1 MQSINVSTDVVHK
14 CGHRCSHRLRVPPW
28 EPVDLGSVWA
38 PLATLTSD
46 SALFLACMTSQC
58 LLNFLSP
65 QSVATSW
72 VSYSLHMLVHIL
84 LALNHFCFSFVFT
97 VRSLCKP
104 AERVNLT
111 RFTVTI
117 IITEV
122 RVRQCQF
129 VLLSHSKKVQEGVQ
143 NCLLFILSEGIS
155 SYGAEPYIYYFID
168 SILHTY

>member
-1 MQSINVSTDVVHK
+1 
-14 CGHRCSHRLRVPPW
+14 
-28 EPVDLGSVWA
+28 
-38 PLATLTSD
+38 
-46 SALFLACMTSQC
+46 
-58 LLNFLSP
+58 
-65 QSVATSW
+65 
-72 VSYSLHMLVHIL
+72 MLVHIL

-104 AERVNLT
+104 TERVNLT